1 MIELTTAEEI
11 MRRDLVTVSPE
22 TTALSAIS
30 RMLDANI
37 SGAPVV
43 GGDGEYHGVFSEK
56 CSLNA
61 LKKMVDVAV
70 DYQVRMPVAR
80 DFMAKR
86 LIKLTPDW
94 EVFRAI
100 DHILN
105 QKISGVPVVDQA
117 NKFLGVF
124 SEKTA
129 MRVLMAAIHDS
140 VPGTCIEAFLNLD
153 RNRIIHADTSLAAV
167 ANKFQ
172 ETPYRRLPVLKN
184 GQLVGQISRRD
195 ALRAELKVSSI
206 LTGRLKSEP
215 DTVGLS
221 EELKNQAVQ
230 DFQDR
235 EALTINP
242 RTDLFT
248 IAQMFLNST
257 YRRLPVLDDQKRLV
271 GQISRRDLLMAASN
285 MMKPDQ
291 EKKKPKPF
299 T

>member
-1 MIELTTAEEI
+1 
-11 MRRDLVTVSPE
+11 
-22 TTALSAIS
+22 
-30 RMLDANI
+30 
-37 SGAPVV
+37 
-43 GGDGEYHGVFSEK
+43 
-56 CSLNA
+56 
-61 LKKMVDVAV
+61 
-70 DYQVRMPVAR
+70 
-80 DFMAKR
+80 MAKR
-86 LIKLTPDW
+86 LVKLTPDW

-105 QKISGVPVVDQA
+105 QRISGVPVVDQE

-129 MRVLMAAIHDS
+129 MRVLMAALHDS
-140 VPGTCIEAFLNLD
+140 IPGTCIEAFLNLD
-153 RNRIIHADTSLAAV
+153 RNRIIDPESSLSEV

-184 GQLVGQISRRD
+184 GQLIGQISRRD
-195 ALRAELKVSSI
+195 VLRAELKVSSI
-206 LTGRLKSEP
+206 LTGRLKSEQE
-215 DTVGLS
+215 TVGLS
-221 EELKNQAVQ
+221 QSLKNQPVK

-257 YRRLPVLDDQKRLV
+257 YRRLPVLDDHRRLA
-271 GQISRRDLLMAASN
+271 GQISRRDLLMAASR

-291 EKKKPKPF
+291 EKNKAKTLYLSQLSSEMPSSIQ
-299 T
+299 